1 MATTQKK
8 SSAKKTVK
16 KSAPKKKPASK
27 AEPAKEKFV
36 GHTTHLKPGDKA
48 PDFEAVDQNGDMITL
63 ASLKG
68 KKVALYFYPK
78 DNTPSC
84 TNEACS
90 LRDEHLLLGKKNFV
104 VLGVSAD
111 NEKSHKKFADKFNL
125 PFSLLADPEMK
136 IIKAYDVWGLKLF
149 MGRIYDGIIRTTFVI
164 DEKGLIEHVIRD
176 VNTKQHAQQ
185 ILSL

>member
-1 MATTQKK
+1 MATPKK
-8 SSAKKTVK
+8 LPAKKAVKKAAAKKTT
-16 KSAPKKKPASK
+16 APKA
-27 AEPAKEKFV
+27 APAKAKFV
-36 GHTTHLKPGDKA
+36 GHSTGLTAGDKA
-48 PDFEAVDQNGDMITL
+48 PAFSAPDQNGKVISL
-63 ASLKG
+63 ESLKG
-68 KKVALYFYPK
+68 KKVVLYFYPK

-125 PFSLLADPEMK
+125 PFSLLADPDMK

-164 DEKGLIEHVIRD
+164 DEKGIIEHVIKD
-176 VNTKQHAQQ
+176 VDTKQHAQQ